1 MTVSNIGNATA
12 TQRITVT
19 DTLPAALAYV
29 SAGGPGWVCVHNLP
43 TVFTCTT
50 DMDLAPNGASLPAIT
65 VVVSV
70 GPGAVPSVKN
80 TAEVTSA
87 CGDLNMANNTD
98 EDIVPVTP
106 PFPTPAP
113 LLSPVGLLLAVALVV
128 SVGFHGLRS
137 KRPE

>member
-1 MTVSNIGNATA
+1 MSNVGNAAA
-12 TQRITVT
+12 TQLITVT

-43 TVFTCTT
+43 AVFTCTT

-65 VVVSV
+65 VVVNV
-70 GPGAVPSVKN
+70 GPGAVPSVRN
-80 TAEVTSA
+80 VAEVTSA
-87 CGDLNMANNTD
+87 CGDLNMANNAD
-98 EDIVPVTP
+98 EDIAPAMP
-106 PFPTPAP
+106 PIPTPAP
-113 LLSPVGLLLAVALVV
+113 LLSPVGLLLAVALVF